1 MLPYFF
7 VLVGTFRIDAVP
19 VLAPP
24 AWMVMVLLQVNF
36 GLNIW
41 GVLVLGVLGSML
53 GRYTMS
59 LYIRSI
65 ANRFISK
72 EKTEDLEFLGKM
84 LSQKRWRSLLFV
96 LLYTLIPLPTT
107 PLFQVAGIARIPA
120 LNILPAFF
128 VGKFISDLVMVL
140 AGKFAAENSAKIMD
154 GLVSWQTVLGTLF
167 GIGLMAFVLFTDWRV
182 LLQQKRLK
190 LNFKVWK

>member
-7 VLVGTFRIDAVP
+7 VLVGTFLIDAVP